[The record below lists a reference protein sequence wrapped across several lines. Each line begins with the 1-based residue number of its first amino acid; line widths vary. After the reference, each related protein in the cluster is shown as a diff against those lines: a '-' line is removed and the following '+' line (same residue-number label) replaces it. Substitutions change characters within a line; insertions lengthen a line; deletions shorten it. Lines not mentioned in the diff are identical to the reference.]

1 MKKIVRLLSVLA
13 VMAMLVTCVC
23 SLSACSQRG
32 AAAAAVNGN
41 KGAERKANV
50 IYGDVDYDAEVTM
63 KDVLVLRK
71 KIAGYTVVID
81 ENAADVN
88 VDGSIDMK
96 DVLLIRKFV
105 GNFISKFPA
114 EQGVSRTTAT
124 SNTSTTTTTTKKTT
138 TTTQKVNPN
147 EPLIDFIKGT
157 DHTLGVWWWYRLPQN
172 EDSYLD
178 LLQRNQVTEIYYCLG
193 STMQQANYR
202 TTFHNFIQKAMA
214 HGMRVFLLDGDKSWI
229 DEPTDTSVP
238 TRLEKD
244 ITGCTTF
251 KSEYPSDAF
260 AGLHLDVEP
269 KPSDATMRA
278 YVEVFLTKAQAV
290 REAGMLLEVDL
301 GCGWW
306 SYGKSVSYNGQTGI
320 FNIIAHMVDTMTM
333 MSYRDTADEM
343 YFISIEALKAAKA
356 AGTKI
361 VFGIELG
368 DSKEADKVDFSGES
382 LSTAWKE
389 LKKFD
394 QKLASENLSIP
405 YGYAIHSMDTMAT
418 LRWYE

>member
-1 MKKIVRLLSVLA
+1 MKKMNRLLSVL
-13 VMAMLVTCVC
+13 LVAAFVLTG
-23 SLSACSQRG
+23 LSVLTACG
-32 AAAAAVNGN
+32 ASNSTAAVGPLV
-41 KGAERKANV
+41 GAIRGGSV
-50 IYGDVDYDAEVTM
+50 IYGDLDNDGDVTM
-63 KDVLVLRK
+63 KDVLLLRK
-71 KIAGYTVVID
+71 YISGLAKGINED
-81 ENAADVN
+81 AADVN
-88 VDGSIDMK
+88 ADASADMK

-105 GNFISKFPA
+105 GNFIKKFPA
-114 EQGVSRTTAT
+114 EQGISG
-124 SNTSTTTTTTKKTT
+124 TTTTKPTT
-138 TTTQKVNPN
+138 KPTQQVDPN

-157 DHTLGVWWWYRLPQN
+157 DRTLGVWWWYRMPQN
-172 EDSYLD
+172 EDTYLD

-193 STMQQANYR
+193 STMQTASYR

-214 HGMRVFLLDGDKSWI
+214 HGMRVFLLDGDSSWI
-229 DEPTDTSVP
+229 NEPADTSEPTQ

-244 ITGCTTF
+244 IAGCTMF
-251 KSEYPSDAF
+251 KQEYPNDAF

-278 YVEVFLTKAQAV
+278 YVEVFLTKAQEA
-290 REAGMLLEVDL
+290 RKAGMLLEVDL

-306 SYGKSVSYNGQTGI
+306 SYGRNITYNGQTGI

-343 YFISIEALKAAKA
+343 LFIIPESLKAAKA

-368 DSKEADKVDFSGES
+368 DSGEADKVDFSGES

-394 QKLASENLSIP
+394 QKLAAENLTIP
-405 YGYAIHSMDTMAT
+405 YGYAIHAMHSMAT

>member
-1 MKKIVRLLSVLA
+1 MKKALRLLSVFA
-13 VMAMLVTCVC
+13 VMVVLMTCVC
-23 SLSACSQRG
+23 TRTVYSKNAGIAEKEMGRSG
-32 AAAAAVNGN
+32 AIVSI
-41 KGAERKANV
+41 
-50 IYGDVDYDAEVTM
+50 IYGDLDNDGDVTM
-63 KDVLVLRK
+63 KDVLILRK
-71 KIAGYTVVID
+71 YIAGLTGGVNED
-81 ENAADVN
+81 AADVN
-88 VDGSIDMK
+88 ADASVDMK

-105 GNFISKFPA
+105 GNFITKFPV
-114 EQGVSRTTAT
+114 EEGISRI
-124 SNTSTTTTTTKKTT
+124 TTTTKPATGTT
-138 TTTQKVNPN
+138 KPIDPN

-157 DHTLGVWWWYRLPQN
+157 DRTLGVWWWYRTPQY
-172 EDSYLD
+172 EDEYLD

-202 TTFHNFIQKAMA
+202 ATFHNFIQKAMA

-229 DEPTDTSVP
+229 EEPTDPSVQ

-244 ITGCTTF
+244 ISGCTAF
-251 KSEYPSDAF
+251 KQEYPGDAF

-269 KPSDATMRA
+269 KPSEATMKA
-278 YVEVFLTKAQAV
+278 YVEVFLTKAQEV
-290 REAGMLLEVDL
+290 RKAGMLLEVDL

-306 SYGKSVSYNGQTGI
+306 SYGKNVTYNGQTGI
-320 FNIIAHMVDTMTM
+320 FNIIAHNVDTMTM

-368 DSKEADKVDFSGES
+368 DSGEANKVDFSAES

-405 YGYAIHSMDTMAT
+405 YGYAIHAMHSMAT
-418 LRWYE
+418 LRWYET

>member
-1 MKKIVRLLSVLA
+1 MKKTIRWMSMAAVVALLL
-13 VMAMLVTCVC
+13 TCVC
-23 SLSACSQRG
+23 SLTACQQ
-32 AAAAAVNGN
+32 AAAMSTAQIGGRVGVSRGDAIVYGDLD
-41 KGAERKANV
+41 KDGVVSMKDVLLMRKHISGFMAINQEA
-50 IYGDVDYDAEVTM
+50 GDVDGDGQVTM
-63 KDVLVLRK
+63 KDVLLMRK
-71 KIAGYTVVID
+71 QIANPSMT
-81 ENAADVN
+81 
-88 VDGSIDMK
+88 
-96 DVLLIRKFV
+96 
-105 GNFISKFPA
+105 FPVEA
-114 EQGVSRTTAT
+114 QASVTTKST
-124 SNTSTTTTTTKKTT
+124 TSTTKQT
-138 TTTQKVNPN
+138 TTTQKVDSN

-157 DHTLGVWWWYRLPQN
+157 NHTLGVWWWYRLPQN
-172 EDSYLD
+172 EDTYLD

-244 ITGCTTF
+244 ITGCTMF
-251 KSEYPSDAF
+251 KSEYPNDAF

-269 KPSDATMRA
+269 KPSETTMKA
-278 YVEVFLTKAQAV
+278 YVNVFLTKAQEV
-290 REAGMLLEVDL
+290 RKAGMLLEVDL

-306 SYGKSVSYNGQTGI
+306 SYGKNVSYNGQTGI
-320 FNIIAHMVDTMTM
+320 FNIIAHMVDTMAM

-343 YFISIEALKAAKA
+343 YFISTEALKAAKA

-368 DSKEADKVDFSGES
+368 NSGEADKVDFSGES

-405 YGYAIHSMDTMAT
+405 YGYAIHAMHSMAS